1 MFLSQCEAV
10 QKEVWVNISY
20 IAGTLIFK
28 TEQTTEITKKA
39 KLLISPNIVSILLS
53 NSYIM
58 MIS

>member
-28 TEQTTEITKKA
+28 TEQTTEITKTQA
-39 KLLISPNIVSILLS
+39 FNITQYSFNIVIQ
-53 NSYIM
+53 
-58 MIS
+58 